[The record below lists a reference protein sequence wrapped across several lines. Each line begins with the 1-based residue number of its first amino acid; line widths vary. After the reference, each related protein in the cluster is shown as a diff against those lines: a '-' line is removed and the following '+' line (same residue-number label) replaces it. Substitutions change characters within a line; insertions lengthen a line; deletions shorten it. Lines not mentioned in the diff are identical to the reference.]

1 MQASAAIYTAM
12 RVIIT
17 QNNDKPP
24 GSVWTRQL
32 EEHTG
37 YSSKDLKNCSEAYC
51 TLAELI
57 LKSNMQ
63 EIVEKFRKPEFLEV
77 LRIIKRVFARPA
89 AVRRESSQQKGQP
102 RSGESMKQ
110 GSSGKA
116 SEGQSS

>member
-1 MQASAAIYTAM
+1 M
-12 RVIIT
+12 
-17 QNNDKPP
+17 
-24 GSVWTRQL
+24 
-32 EEHTG
+32 EEHTN
-37 YSSKDLKNCSEAYC
+37 YRSSDLKNCSEAYC

-77 LRIIKRVFARPA
+77 LRIIKRVFAKPA
-89 AVRRESSQQKGQP
+89 VVRRESSQQKGQP

-116 SEGQSS
+116 SESS